1 LIHRWL
7 AKRPRFH
14 IHFTPTGASWINLV
28 ERFFSAL
35 TTKQIR
41 RGSFRST
48 RELEIAIKGYLQLHN
63 ENPRPFVWTKTAEQ
77 IFESIARFCQRTSGT
92 GH

>member
-1 LIHRWL
+1 LIRSWL

-14 IHFTPTGASWINLV
+14 LHFTPTGASRINLV

-35 TTKQIR
+35 TAKRIR

-48 RELEIAIKGYLQLHN
+48 RQLEIAIKRYLQLHN
-63 ENPRPFVWTKTAEQ
+63 ANPRPFVWTKTAQQ